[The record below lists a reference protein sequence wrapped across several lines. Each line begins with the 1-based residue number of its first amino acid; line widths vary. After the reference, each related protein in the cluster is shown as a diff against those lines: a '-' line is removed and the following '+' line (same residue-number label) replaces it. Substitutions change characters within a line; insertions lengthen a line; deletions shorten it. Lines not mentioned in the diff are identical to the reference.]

1 MVVVNFLYPKKNNIF
16 KTAQYSS
23 QIVSN
28 DLPKYSISV
37 YDDSLFKYK
46 RQSKN
51 GSQILSNIISD
62 DFFPKEISSEN
73 KTNYIEG
80 VSGASKIFYLKI
92 LVNKP
97 IAEDSPG
104 NYSKIFYLAK
114 TQIFG
119 SISTVYYSVRC
130 IEKNQNFTVYTSVIS
145 IKKSDF
151 VTQFDGEVFLNLV
164 GDYDVEI
171 QIPIDLQINN
181 SASSSISQVSSAVPQ
196 TLSATAN
203 YSAYF
208 QTFPVTFDYYEYS
221 DNRDFNYQYINLNLT
236 NSLFSTTNPLIISK
250 LSSGIS
256 LRLTFSG
263 SYNISDFNYFGLTI
277 TNSDPNYNPNAD
289 TIFKLVFTTVEN
301 EIISVEECKI
311 LSNINSGYYNV
322 IFKLVNIEPNLNN
335 LNYVVIQIIST
346 RTLTQSYTISYLNF
360 INPITVG
367 AFSAKSINNSNEY
380 ELFTFD
386 PCNNLL
392 NINQLKNQELIQSN
406 NLFSTVETLLEV
418 KDEIVYEIITQ
429 SGEILLPE
437 NAMIFTENDFLPVY
451 SINKKTLIFYNK
463 VLEPIK
469 SIKIKP
475 PKILKLIDVY
485 ENDNYILNG
494 FCIKNPLFLKNF
506 NRIFLERIDSRKI
519 DNFQINSVKY
529 FLTLTEKYSYFSEN
543 ILLQEKNNLF
553 EFSPKK
559 KTVEMLLSA
568 NSEVLVQGK
577 TKQKII
583 GTNRKLLIEIDE
595 NNFSFYMKS
604 KSEIIIHKVL
614 CKNEI

>member
-1 MVVVNFLYPKKNNIF
+1 VVNFLYPKKNNIF

>member
-1 MVVVNFLYPKKNNIF
+1 VVVNFLYPKKNNIF

>member
-1 MVVVNFLYPKKNNIF
+1 M
-16 KTAQYSS
+16 
-23 QIVSN
+23 SN

>member
-1 MVVVNFLYPKKNNIF
+1 VVNFLYPKKNNIF

-203 YSAYF
+203 YLAYF
-208 QTFPVTFDYYEYS
+208 QTFPVAFDYYEYS

-236 NSLFSTTNPLIISK
+236 NSLFSTTNPLIISN

-277 TNSDPNYNPNAD
+277 TNSDPSYNPNAD

-311 LSNINSGYYNV
+311 LNNINSGYYNV

-429 SGEILLPE
+429 SGKILLPE